1 MRVIKRNARCFRLV
15 TSLSSSFSPLSY
27 MDRAQNRKA
36 LCPIHFCR
44 EKAKNKQRRCG
55 ERKTGKKGEVKGLKR
70 GKGEVKGLKREQS
83 GGGLPNRKPAAALSF
98 VITRPAQGE
107 NIAAPQGGKYFR
119 AARGK
124 YCRAA
129 RGKYCRAARG
139 KVLPRRERES
149 TAATQVGAGRH
160 CGAPGCFPNTA
171 AGRRA
176 AFRTPQRGA
185 GLLSERHCGAPG
197 CFPNATAGRRAYFPN
212 TSSAAFTSALA
223 SLQ

>member
-1 MRVIKRNARCFRLV
+1 MLAFFFEACYNMRVIKRNARCFRLV

-44 EKAKNKQRRCG
+44 I
-55 ERKTGKKGEVKGLKR
+55 R
-70 GKGEVKGLKREQS
+70 GKES
-83 GGGLPNRKPAAALSF
+83 GGLPVRKPAVLSF

-107 NIAAPQGGKYFR
+107 NIAAPQGGKYF
-119 AARGK
+119 
-124 YCRAA
+124 RAA

-160 CGAPGCFPNTA
+160 CGAPGCFPN
-171 AGRRA
+171 
-176 AFRTPQRGA
+176 
-185 GLLSERHCGAPG
+185 
-197 CFPNATAGRRAYFPN
+197 ATAGRRAYFPN

>member
-1 MRVIKRNARCFRLV
+1 MLAFFFGACYNMRVIKRNARCFRLV

-83 GGGLPNRKPAAALSF
+83 GGGLPVRKPPVLSF

-124 YCRAA
+124 HCRDAS
-129 RGKYCRAARG
+129 G
-139 KVLPRRERES
+139 S
-149 TAATQVGAGRH
+149 
-160 CGAPGCFPNTA
+160 GAPL
-171 AGRRA
+171 
-176 AFRTPQRGA
+176 RGA

>member
-44 EKAKNKQRRCG
+44 I
-55 ERKTGKKGEVKGLKR
+55 R
-70 GKGEVKGLKREQS
+70 GKES
-83 GGGLPNRKPAAALSF
+83 GGLPVRKARRSFICHRSACRKGKVLPRRKGESTAA
-98 VITRPAQGE
+98 PQGE
-107 NIAAPQGGKYFR
+107 STAAPQGESTAAPQGGKYFR
-119 AARGK
+119 AV
-124 YCRAA
+124 
-129 RGKYCRAARG
+129 RG
-139 KVLPRRERES
+139 KVLPRRKWERG
-149 TAATQVGAGRH
+149 AT
-160 CGAPGCFPNTA
+160 

-176 AFRTPQRGA
+176 AFRTPLRGA
-185 GLLSERHCGAPG
+185 GLLPERHCGAPG
-197 CFPNATAGRRAYFPN
+197 YFPN

>member
-1 MRVIKRNARCFRLV
+1 MLAFFFEACYNMRVIKRNARCFRLV

-83 GGGLPNRKPAAALSF
+83 GGGLPVRKARRSF
-98 VITRPAQGE
+98 ICHRSA
-107 NIAAPQGGKYFR
+107 
-119 AARGK
+119 
-124 YCRAA
+124 CR
-129 RGKYCRAARG
+129 K
-139 KVLPRRERES
+139 
-149 TAATQVGAGRH
+149 
-160 CGAPGCFPNTA
+160 
-171 AGRRA
+171 
-176 AFRTPQRGA
+176 
-185 GLLSERHCGAPG
+185 GAPG

>member
-83 GGGLPNRKPAAALSF
+83 GGGLPVRKPAAVLSF

-119 AARGK
+119 AARG
-124 YCRAA
+124 
-129 RGKYCRAARG
+129 GE
-139 KVLPRRERES
+139 LPRRK
-149 TAATQVGAGRH
+149 
-160 CGAPGCFPNTA
+160 
-171 AGRRA
+171 
-176 AFRTPQRGA
+176 
-185 GLLSERHCGAPG
+185 GAPG

>member
-44 EKAKNKQRRCG
+44 I
-55 ERKTGKKGEVKGLKR
+55 R
-70 GKGEVKGLKREQS
+70 GKES
-83 GGGLPNRKPAAALSF
+83 GGLPVRKPAAALSF

-124 YCRAA
+124 VLPRRKGESTSAPQG
-129 RGKYCRAARG
+129 GKYFRAVRG
-139 KVLPRRERES
+139 KVLPRRKWER
-149 TAATQVGAGRH
+149 G
-160 CGAPGCFPNTA
+160 
-171 AGRRA
+171 
-176 AFRTPQRGA
+176 
-185 GLLSERHCGAPG
+185 
-197 CFPNATAGRRAYFPN
+197 ATAGRRAASRTPLRGAGL
-212 TSSAAFTSALA
+212 TSRTPLRRPLRRHWRLCSSSRRRSFWRSRG
-223 SLQ
+223 